1 MTMWEA
7 DITYAWIRIIVATL
21 YLQQSDAYK
30 YNSWNYIKDEMGFF
44 SKRILVVFYQTRV
57 RSLATLVTNY
67 LTNSVTYSCLVDLI
81 YVTL

>member
-7 DITYAWIRIIVATL
+7 DITYAWIRIIVATF

-44 SKRILVVFYQTRV
+44 FEKIE
-57 RSLATLVTNY
+57 
-67 LTNSVTYSCLVDLI
+67 
-81 YVTL
+81 

>member
-7 DITYAWIRIIVATL
+7 DITYAWIRIIVATF

-44 SKRILVVFYQTRV
+44 FLKDFSSFLSDPSPIIGNPCH
-57 RSLATLVTNY
+57 SLTDW
-67 LTNSVTYSCLVDLI
+67 LTHSLT
-81 YVTL
+81 